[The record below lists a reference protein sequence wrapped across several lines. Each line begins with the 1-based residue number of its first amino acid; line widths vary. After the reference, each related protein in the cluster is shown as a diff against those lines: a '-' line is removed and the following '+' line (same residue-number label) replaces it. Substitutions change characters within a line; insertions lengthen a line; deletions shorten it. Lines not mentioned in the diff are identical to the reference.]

1 MTEWLNYLQ
10 LVAFGNHNNGNT
22 SAGSTNSSLDSNAN
36 QFFNN
41 GINSLPMKIIN
52 NLSEAQ
58 SEENL
63 LYASVDAPDIYRIKL
78 IDTDASIRCGLK
90 SNLDSYFTLIV
101 TSVSISLAEDGKVL
115 FTWPFRHIRRY
126 GCTKEGFSL
135 EAGRKCVSGDGLFS
149 FVTRD
154 GNSIFQSVA
163 THVNSLKASRNL
175 TDDQIPGVTS
185 LGASGLSPH
194 LKHKETLPFQNQ
206 SYFSNETKPLLPST
220 PPPTSTTYLPKTG
233 YFATNS
239 SLLPSSKLPETTKR
253 HSVQPPKSPQMIPK
267 TALTRVTSVSTTTT
281 NVTTDA
287 FSNNE
292 LKLKPSP
299 PITKPPRKSKES
311 KALDSDEPLFASRE
325 EVLGLNTET
334 NESDIRTQEPI
345 IDDEILYDEPGD
357 ITTHG
362 ISQNNEQMNKTPF
375 CPSPPPVTQTVSKL
389 TSVLK
394 MMFSGHNVNQV
405 HTKHNKDSKRVQS
418 ARSSTGSS
426 GNNSGLSSPTTTSP
440 VKIDSINELAYAQVS
455 IDSISNKSDR
465 NQLSSDNTN
474 KDVIHYS
481 KILNE
486 SNNCSTPTNEYAN
499 ISYHDFNDFNKPID
513 NKTSNVSHTEHYV
526 QNDCEYA
533 RVVKRTIN
541 NTSTLERKN

>member
-1 MTEWLNYLQ
+1 
-10 LVAFGNHNNGNT
+10 
-22 SAGSTNSSLDSNAN
+22 
-36 QFFNN
+36 
-41 GINSLPMKIIN
+41 MKIVN

-63 LYASVDAPDIYRIKL
+63 LYSSVDAPDIYRIKL

-135 EAGRKCVSGDGLFS
+135 EAGRKCASGDGLFS
-149 FVTRD
+149 FITKD
-154 GNSIFQSVA
+154 GNSIFQAVA

-185 LGASGLSPH
+185 LGASGLSPY

-206 SYFSNETKPLLPST
+206 SFFSNETKPLLPST
-220 PPPTSTTYLPKTG
+220 SPPTSTNYLPKTG
-233 YFATNS
+233 YLATNS
-239 SLLPSSKLPETTKR
+239 SLLPSSKIPESIKR
-253 HSVQPPKSPQMIPK
+253 HSMQPPKSPQMIPK
-267 TALTRVTSVSTTTT
+267 TALTRVTSVTTTT
-281 NVTTDA
+281 TTVTTDA
-287 FSNNE
+287 HSNNE
-292 LKLKPSP
+292 LKLKPSH

-311 KALDSDEPLFASRE
+311 KTLDSDEPLFASRE
-325 EVLGLNTET
+325 EVLGLNIET
-334 NESDIRTQEPI
+334 NQSDISGTHKPI
-345 IDDEILYDEPGD
+345 YDDEILYDEPGD
-357 ITTHG
+357 VITHG
-362 ISQNNEQMNKTPF
+362 ISPNNEQMSKTPF
-375 CPSPPPVTQTVSKL
+375 CPSPPPVNQTVSKL

-394 MMFSGHNVNQV
+394 MMFSGNIANQV
-405 HTKHNKDSKRVQS
+405 HTKHNKDNKRIQS

-426 GNNSGLSSPTTTSP
+426 GNNSSLSSPIISNSP
-440 VKIDSINELAYAQVS
+440 VKIDSIDELAYAQVS
-455 IDSISNKSDR
+455 IDSINNKSDR

-481 KILNE
+481 KILND
-486 SNNCSTPTNEYAN
+486 CSTPTNYMDHEYAN
-499 ISYHDFNDFNKPID
+499 ITHNEFNDFNKPID
-513 NKTSNVSHTEHYV
+513 NTSSNVSHTEHYV
-526 QNDCEYA
+526 QNECEYA

-541 NTSTLERKN
+541 NTSTLERN